1 MAFRLCSFFSF
12 FLSPLI
18 RLSELYLLVFSYQS
32 FYNICMHIDTCSTY
46 VFQFFFSNSFSFSLP
61 FHMYGY
67 RVLFI
72 LLALHSISLEPRDR
86 RALRNALYNL
96 SPYLSPN
103 PYTQCRLI
111 HVRNRYL
118 LISRVLLLL
127 LLPSPLSVTYC
138 CSCADRQFLI
148 ERNVSSRWLYIYYCN
163 NARSVVQFDPNARN
177 WNDR

>member
-1 MAFRLCSFFSF
+1 MPPYQRAQQTDRNGFSFVSFFF
-12 FLSPLI
+12 FFNTIKRAVFARILI
-18 RLSELYLLVFSYQS
+18 PVIAYT
-32 FYNICMHIDTCSTY
+32 CMYFI
-46 VFQFFFSNSFSFSLP
+46 FFSNSFSFSLP

-67 RVLFI
+67 RILFI

-111 HVRNRYL
+111 HVRNRCL
-118 LISRVLLLL
+118 LISRVL

-138 CSCADRQFLI
+138 CS
-148 ERNVSSRWLYIYYCN
+148 
-163 NARSVVQFDPNARN
+163 
-177 WNDR
+177 